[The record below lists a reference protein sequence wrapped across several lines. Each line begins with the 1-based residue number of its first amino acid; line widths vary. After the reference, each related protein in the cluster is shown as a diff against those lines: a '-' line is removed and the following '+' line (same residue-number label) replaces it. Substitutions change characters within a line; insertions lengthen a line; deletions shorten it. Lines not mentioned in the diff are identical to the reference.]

1 MVSRVNKI
9 IGGIGISSS
18 NPLNFPD
25 IIVRITTTKPDPIEN
40 NKCPACSAGR
50 CRQYKAIVPIAIARP
65 PNTTRKSAEIPIAS
79 FGKCPMIF
87 SLTNFGTALKI
98 MPTSIKTDPII
109 VNARL
114 VSTLPPSHGL
124 NLLVSNSS
132 NLNMNVR
139 FQKQWK

>member
-65 PNTTRKSAEIPIAS
+65 PNTTRKSAEIPTAS
-79 FGKCPMIF
+79 FGNCPIIF
-87 SLTNFGTALKI
+87 SLTSFGTALKI

-109 VNARL
+109 VNAKL
-114 VSTLPPSHGL
+114 VSILTPYHEI
-124 NLLVSNSS
+124 NLLVSTCS
-132 NLNMNVR
+132 NLNMNIR
-139 FQKQWK
+139 PQKHLK

>member
-1 MVSRVNKI
+1 M
-9 IGGIGISSS
+9 GISLS

-25 IIVRITTTKPDPIEN
+25 IIVRITITKPDPIEN

-65 PNTTRKSAEIPIAS
+65 PNTTRKSAEIPTAS
-79 FGKCPMIF
+79 FGKCPIIF

-109 VNARL
+109 ANARL
-114 VSTLPPSHGL
+114 VSILPPCQEL

-139 FQKQWK
+139 FQKQFK

>member
-1 MVSRVNKI
+1 M
-9 IGGIGISSS
+9 GISLS

-25 IIVRITTTKPDPIEN
+25 IIVRITITKPDPIEN

-114 VSTLPPSHGL
+114 VSILPPSHEL

-132 NLNMNVR
+132 NLNMNNR
-139 FQKQWK
+139 LQKQLK